1 MLIGAVFGMITAATL
16 GVNNLLT
23 AVVTRRFGVLRSTM
37 VTLTLAF
44 AVMIAWAVSID
55 VPFEVTAD
63 QAVFLGVLG
72 MAAAGSFVGTYMAL
86 RLGPVS
92 VVSPIT
98 ALAGAMTVVYS
109 YLWLGEE
116 IRTVQWVGI
125 AVAVVGAVL
134 ASLVIERGARVRLVT
149 WGPVF
154 AMIGVLVGAV
164 SNAGLRIPILTEG
177 DPGYGSFSLPIL
189 DTPLRHDLDPNL
201 TIITQRAYTVAYV
214 ALLFVAVSWWR
225 RHRRGPGG
233 GPFALEAAD
242 EARLTWR
249 KGWLLIMVGLIDAV
263 SFISFGYGL
272 ANAPAWLIGILSQ
285 SGRVIAVIGG
295 VVFFK
300 ERLHRLQWLGV
311 ALVGVGVAMSIAG

>member
-1 MLIGAVFGMITAATL
+1 
-16 GVNNLLT
+16 
-23 AVVTRRFGVLRSTM
+23 M
-37 VTLTLAF
+37 VTLTIAF
-44 AVMIAWAVSID
+44 AVMIAWAIAIG
-55 VPFEVTAD
+55 VPFEVTTS
-63 QAVFLGVLG
+63 QLVFLGVLG
-72 MAAAGSFVGTYMAL
+72 MAAAGSFIGTYMAL

-116 IRTVQWVGI
+116 IRAVQWVGI
-125 AVAVVGAVL
+125 VIAVIGAVL
-134 ASLVIERGARVRLVT
+134 AALVIERGAKIRLVT

-164 SNAGLRIPILTEG
+164 SNAGLRIPILTEE
-177 DPGYGSFSLPIL
+177 DPAYGSFSLPIL
-189 DTPLRHDLDPNL
+189 NIPLQNDLDPNL
-201 TIITQRAYTVAYV
+201 TVITQRAYTVLYV
-214 ALLFVAVSWWR
+214 VLLFVGVSLWR
-225 RHRRGPGG
+225 NRRRRPGG

-242 EARLTWR
+242 QARFTWR
-249 KGWLLIMVGLIDAV
+249 GGWLLIAVGLIDAV

-311 ALVGVGVAMSIAG
+311 VLVGVGVVMSIAG

>member
-1 MLIGAVFGMITAATL
+1 MLGATFGMITALTL

-23 AVVTRRFGVLRSTM
+23 AAVTRRFGVLRSTT
-37 VTLTLAF
+37 VTLTIAF
-44 AVMIAWAVSID
+44 VVMIGWAVAIG
-55 VPFEVTAD
+55 VPFQVARS
-63 QAVFLGVLG
+63 QLVFLGILG

-98 ALAGAMTVVYS
+98 ALGGAMTVVYS

-116 IRTVQWVGI
+116 IRALQWAGI
-125 AVAVVGAVL
+125 AIAVVGAVL
-134 ASLVIERGARVRLVT
+134 ASLVIQRGAKIRLVT
-149 WGPVF
+149 LGPVF

-164 SNAGLRIPILTEG
+164 SNAGLRIPILTEE
-177 DPGYGSFSLPIL
+177 DPAYGRFSLPIL
-189 DTPLRHDLDPNL
+189 DIPLQHDLDPNL
-201 TIITQRAYTVAYV
+201 TVITQRAYTVLYV

-225 RHRRGPGG
+225 KRRRHRTG
-233 GPFALEAAD
+233 GPSTFEAED
-242 EARLTWR
+242 RARFTWR
-249 KGWLLIMVGLIDAV
+249 HGWLLIMVGLIDAV

-272 ANAPAWLIGILSQ
+272 ANASAWLIGILSQ

-311 ALVGVGVAMSIAG
+311 ALVGVGVVMSIAG

>member
-1 MLIGAVFGMITAATL
+1 MLGVAFGLVTAVTL

-23 AVVTRRFGVLRSTM
+23 AVVTRRFGVLRSTT

-44 AVMIAWAVSID
+44 AVMIGWAVTID
-55 VPFEVTAD
+55 VPFEVTTG
-63 QAVFLGVLG
+63 QLVFLGVLG

-116 IRTVQWVGI
+116 IRSLQWVGI

-134 ASLVIERGARVRLVT
+134 ASLVIERGARIRLVT

-177 DPGYGSFSLPIL
+177 DPGYGSFSLPVLNI
-189 DTPLRHDLDPNL
+189 PLENDLDPNL
-201 TIITQRAYTVAYV
+201 TVITQRAYTVLYV

-225 RHRRGPGG
+225 GRRTRSGG
-233 GPFALEAAD
+233 GPFALDAAD
-242 EARLTWR
+242 QARFTLR

-300 ERLHRLQWLGV
+300 ERLHSLQWLGV
-311 ALVGVGVAMSIAG
+311 FLVGVGVAMSIVG

>member
-1 MLIGAVFGMITAATL
+1 MLGIAFGTVTAVTL

-23 AVVTRRFGVLRSTM
+23 AVVTRRFGVLRSTT
-37 VTLTLAF
+37 VTLAIAF
-44 AVMIAWAVSID
+44 VVMIGWAMTIG
-55 VPFEVTAD
+55 VPFEVTGS
-63 QAVFLGVLG
+63 QLIFLGILG
-72 MAAAGSFVGTYMAL
+72 MAAAASFVGTYMAL

-116 IRTVQWVGI
+116 IRTVQWAGI
-125 AVAVVGAVL
+125 AIAVIGAVL
-134 ASLVIERGARVRLVT
+134 AALVIERGARIRLVT

-177 DPGYGSFSLPIL
+177 DPAYGDFTLPLLNI
-189 DTPLRHDLDPNL
+189 PLQNDLDPNL
-201 TIITQRAYTVAYV
+201 TVITQRAYTVLYV
-214 ALLFVAVSWWR
+214 ALLFVVVSRWR
-225 RHRRGPGG
+225 SRRRSPRR
-233 GPFALEAAD
+233 GPFALDAAD
-242 EARLTWR
+242 RARFTWR
-249 KGWLLIMVGLIDAV
+249 QGWLLIMVGLIDAV

-311 ALVGVGVAMSIAG
+311 VLVGVGVAMSIAG